1 MTLRKNLLIQ
11 IIFIYTL
18 SNTSPIA
25 ECMMSNIAAN
35 IMTNTTFIAENIV
48 YNTELG
54 EVISSQVTQ
63 GPLVYKLNEFT
74 NSEAASSMV
83 DLIPSPNPSPLSTL
97 SNNTTHYSQTYQ
109 LNDQNTNTIQS
120 WNLLMGGFG
129 FAVETAIQNADTT
142 VLSVHEPFESLE
154 HSSFLPPK
162 FEQK

>member
-18 SNTSPIA
+18 SDASPIA
-25 ECMMSNIAAN
+25 ECTMSNVAAN

-97 SNNTTHYSQTYQ
+97 SNNTTHYSQTSQ

-120 WNLLMGGFG
+120 
-129 FAVETAIQNADTT
+129 
-142 VLSVHEPFESLE
+142 
-154 HSSFLPPK
+154 
-162 FEQK
+162 